1 MATLEEVKEFATEF
15 IKKELDMMQKV
26 STLTEADVLRF
37 NEWYETNP
45 YYLKLQELL
54 LITKTRKKG

>member
-1 MATLEEVKEFATEF
+1 MTTLEEVKEFATEF
-15 IKKELDMMQKV
+15 IKKELDMLQKV
-26 STLTEADVLRF
+26 SSLAEADVLRF

-54 LITKTRKKG
+54 LITKTKKKE